1 MKRFFENSK
10 SFWVR
15 YSDYVIRED
24 DNGVKHLQAGDGA
37 VPELYDPTDILENI
51 VVDALNVGRT
61 CMNSDLA
68 EEEKEDAVCGFVL
81 KYGMLGFMTAL
92 PTTPRFLSYENVYF
106 DKNHFIKIE
115 SLTVEDYL
123 SIFFPFE
130 KLKLRKKNE
139 EYTLEIDGDRHMVAL
154 AAMTDGRP
162 LEVHMS
168 FQREYTERMDWLK
181 QQFKDWAF
189 TMMTIFFYYEDLN
202 HVAEDAKEYYRQS
215 MAAFDGIT
223 PTYHI
228 ELQEEGPMLVWN
240 LNSLLQGI
248 QLMICSMLTDSVN
261 PVRMCKNC
269 GRAFIAKRYRDKFCS
284 KECSD
289 EYRQKESIIR

>member
-15 YSDYVIRED
+15 YNDYVIRED
-24 DNGVKHLQAGDGA
+24 GNGVKYLQAGDGA
-37 VPELYDPTDILENI
+37 VPEPYDPTDILENL
-51 VVDALNVGRT
+51 VVDALNVGWT
-61 CMNSDLA
+61 CMDSDLA

-106 DKNHFIKIE
+106 DKNHFIKKE
-115 SLTVEDYL
+115 SMTVEDYL
-123 SIFFPFE
+123 AIFFPFE

-139 EYTLEIDGDRHMVAL
+139 EYTLEIEGDKHLVAL
-154 AAMTDGRP
+154 ATMTDGRP

-189 TMMTIFFYYEDLN
+189 SMMTIFFYYEDLD

-228 ELQEEGPMLVWN
+228 ELQDEGPMLVWN

-248 QLMICSMLTDSVN
+248 QLMICSMLTDKSN
-261 PVRMCKNC
+261 PVKMCRNC
-269 GRAFIAKRYRDKFCS
+269 GKAFIAKKYRDKFCRR
-284 KECSD
+284 ECSE
-289 EYRQKESIIR
+289 EYKQSE

>member
-15 YSDYVIRED
+15 YNDYVIRED
-24 DNGVKHLQAGDGA
+24 GNGVKYLQAGDGA
-37 VPELYDPTDILENI
+37 VPEPYDPTDILENL
-51 VVDALNVGRT
+51 VVDALNVGWT
-61 CMNSDLA
+61 CMDSDLA

-106 DKNHFIKIE
+106 DKNHFIKKE
-115 SLTVEDYL
+115 SMTVEDYL
-123 SIFFPFE
+123 AIFFPFE

-139 EYTLEIDGDRHMVAL
+139 EYTLEIEGDKHMVAL
-154 AAMTDGRP
+154 ATMTDGRP

-189 TMMTIFFYYEDLN
+189 TMMTIFFYYEELD

-228 ELQEEGPMLVWN
+228 ELQDDGPMLVWN
-240 LNSLLQGI
+240 LNSLLQGV
-248 QLMICSMLTDSVN
+248 QLMICSMLTDSRN
-261 PVRMCKNC
+261 PVKMCRNC

-289 EYRQKESIIR
+289 KYRQKE